1 MIERLRKAN
10 PEYVFVGNSM
20 LESRIDPAYLE
31 ELLDGRECALLS
43 DRNSATAV
51 WYVFLKH
58 VLIPSKVKPKRV
70 FIFFRD
76 EILTGP
82 GMGLHPIQIDKVL
95 RLIRFDDPILD
106 RVLEGMPVSW
116 KEKVHH
122 YLSCIYPV
130 QSRREAVEDL
140 MKTIASHGWI
150 DRRRRID
157 TLQDRVN
164 RLYSLDHLRSEK
176 TVVLASP
183 SEEKSLDFDHWLP
196 KSFLPH
202 FIAMSRE
209 HGFELCFVRLKRRP
223 DQGTTQVKQSE
234 ELLRYMEKLEAY
246 LDQEGCR
253 FVDFT
258 SDPTIDLSWYS
269 RGDHISGRF
278 KKQYTRKFF
287 ERLKEVFE

>member
-10 PEYVFVGNSM
+10 PDYVLVGNSM
-20 LESRIDPAYLE
+20 LESRIDPAYLK
-31 ELLDGRECALLS
+31 ELLKGRGSVLLS
-43 DRNSATAV
+43 ERNSATAV

-58 VLIPSKVKPKRV
+58 VLIPSMIKPKWV

-76 EILTGP
+76 QILTSP
-82 GMGLHPIQIDKVL
+82 DMGIHPIQIDKVL
-95 RLIRFDDPILD
+95 RLIRFDDPVLD
-106 RVLEGMPVSW
+106 QILEGMPVSW

-122 YLSCIYPV
+122 CLSCIFPV
-130 QSRREAVEDL
+130 QNRREPVEEL

-150 DRRRRID
+150 DRRKRIN
-157 TLQDRVN
+157 TLQEKVN
-164 RLYSLDHLRSEK
+164 RLYSLEHLRSEK
-176 TVVLASP
+176 TVVLTSP
-183 SEEKSLDFDHWLP
+183 PEEMSLDFDHWLP

-202 FIAMSRE
+202 FIALSRE

-223 DQGTTQVKQSE
+223 DQGATEVKQSE
-234 ELLRYMEKLEAY
+234 ELLRYTEKLEAY
-246 LDQEGCR
+246 LDQEGCL

-278 KKQYTRKFF
+278 KQQYTRKFY
-287 ERLKEVFE
+287 ERLKEAFE